1 MEKFNVMGESMDRTI
16 RGLLAGVIAGIVKDS
31 WNLIDYYFLH
41 ITEIRFL
48 DWAAILAT
56 WSRPRNSLSTVFF
69 LMLQILW
76 DGFLG
81 IIFAHLLISITTR
94 YLILKSI
101 LFSLMLWFVFQIIVN
116 LYRVPLLSGIQP
128 QPGAISNV
136 MAVILWGV
144 IMGLVLK
151 KLDKP
156 AKV

>member
-1 MEKFNVMGESMDRTI
+1 MGESMDRTI
-16 RGLLAGVIAGIVKDS
+16 RGLLAGVIAGIVKDG

-101 LFSLMLWFVFQIIVN
+101 LFSLMLWFVFKIIVN

-128 QPGAISNV
+128 QPEAISNV

>member
-1 MEKFNVMGESMDRTI
+1 MDRTI

-101 LFSLMLWFVFQIIVN
+101 LFSLMLWFVFKIIVN

-128 QPGAISNV
+128 QPEAISNV

>member
-1 MEKFNVMGESMDRTI
+1 MGESMDRTI

-56 WSRPRNSLSTVFF
+56 WSRPRNSLGTVFF

-94 YLILKSI
+94 YLIVKSI
-101 LFSLMLWFVFQIIVN
+101 FFSLMLWFAFKIIVN

>member
-1 MEKFNVMGESMDRTI
+1 VMGESMDRTI

-56 WSRPRNSLSTVFF
+56 WSRPRNNLSTVFF

-101 LFSLMLWFVFQIIVN
+101 LFSLMLWFVFKIIVN

-128 QPGAISNV
+128 QPEAISNV

-156 AKV
+156 VG

>member
-1 MEKFNVMGESMDRTI
+1 MGESMDRTI

-101 LFSLMLWFVFQIIVN
+101 LFSLMLWFVFKIIVN

-128 QPGAISNV
+128 QPEAISNV

>member
-1 MEKFNVMGESMDRTI
+1 MMGESMDRTI
-16 RGLLAGVIAGIVKDS
+16 RGLLAGVNAGIVKDS

-101 LFSLMLWFVFQIIVN
+101 LFSLMLWFVFKIIVN

-128 QPGAISNV
+128 QPEAISNV

>member
-1 MEKFNVMGESMDRTI
+1 MGESMDRTI

-56 WSRPRNSLSTVFF
+56 WSRPRNNLSTVFF

-101 LFSLMLWFVFQIIVN
+101 LFSLMLWFVFKIIVN

-128 QPGAISNV
+128 QPEAISNV